1 MVGQFKKM
9 KKRNV
14 SNPKFLLDTFAQN
27 IAMKLRQII
36 KKVKLVLIKNLDL
49 IQIFLFGTLVHLRKL
64 SHVFYHVIFK
74 SQIKILSLISKNK
87 Y

>member
-36 KKVKLVLIKNLDL
+36 KK
-49 IQIFLFGTLVHLRKL
+49 
-64 SHVFYHVIFK
+64 
-74 SQIKILSLISKNK
+74 SQAGSD
-87 Y
+87 